1 MGKNM
6 NFIFIAGAE
15 GSGTT
20 LLLRILSAP
29 TACASLGG
37 NYLKIP
43 PTSGARHL
51 VDEFRVGNAISWD
64 GRLSESERS
73 EGQRKWHAAW
83 NKIVAS
89 DAFSGVQHFLFK
101 RSFPFGVPHGQRSP
115 VFRDITKLVDTA
127 HFVVI
132 YRDPRASTYSA
143 LRRGFDQDLRQLANI
158 CSEQLAL
165 LSIQA
170 RSSPGVRVVAYSEF
184 CSRPETTVDPLI
196 QAFGL
201 DQGEVYYAIKQELP
215 DSLLIDRY
223 RRELS
228 PDQLKWLDE
237 FFDDRRRE
245 QWAFLRDKSGEATD
259 LCSKL
264 A

>member
-158 CSEQLAL
+158 CSEQL
-165 LSIQA
+165 
-170 RSSPGVRVVAYSEF
+170 
-184 CSRPETTVDPLI
+184 T
-196 QAFGL
+196 
-201 DQGEVYYAIKQELP
+201 
-215 DSLLIDRY
+215 
-223 RRELS
+223 
-228 PDQLKWLDE
+228 
-237 FFDDRRRE
+237 
-245 QWAFLRDKSGEATD
+245 
-259 LCSKL
+259 LCSQ
-264 A
+264 